1 MGIWKGASCLVFLG
15 LLMHTRGQGDFDLA
29 DALDDPGPTKKPNS
43 DIYPKPKPP
52 YHPQPGSPDNSGN
65 IYPRPKPPSRPLPG
79 NFDNSGG
86 YGNNIDHHGGGYP
99 PRPRPPAGG
108 GGYHPS
114 YDADG
119 NSQGG
124 RGRYRPNSGYGGGGG
139 HSTYGNPQEIGFPAS
154 RGSLSSF
161 LRSCRQHDSEDCV
174 SHCIRCGCGIGGGS
188 RQAFY
193 QQQEE
198 KLLQLQRTAECMRLL
213 EILGKTLSRQ
223 ESSLSLP
230 WNVSP
235 PPFFGIIHQ
244 PKVSS
249 L

>member
-139 HSTYGNPQEIGFPAS
+139 HSTYGNPQGNTIAK
-154 RGSLSSF
+154 
-161 LRSCRQHDSEDCV
+161 
-174 SHCIRCGCGIGGGS
+174 I
-188 RQAFY
+188 
-193 QQQEE
+193 
-198 KLLQLQRTAECMRLL
+198 
-213 EILGKTLSRQ
+213 
-223 ESSLSLP
+223 
-230 WNVSP
+230 VSP
-235 PPFFGIIHQ
+235 I
-244 PKVSS
+244 VSVVVVALVGAAVRHFTNNRRRNCFS
-249 L
+249 SNEPQNV